1 VISATRRRT
10 CAAVGRWSIIGAALP
25 SIVSVG
31 GFPAPTS
38 RLDALRAN
46 SD

>member
-1 VISATRRRT
+1 MI
-10 CAAVGRWSIIGAALP
+10 AAGLP
-25 SIVSVG
+25 STVSVG